1 MPTFPSAQD
10 QYMLELVNRAR
21 ANPQAEADR
30 LLSGD
35 LNEGLAAG
43 TISTDPK
50 QPLTWNA
57 NLGTAAAGH
66 TQAMFDDDFFAHTNP
81 VTGSTPRTRATAAGY
96 TTQGG
101 VGENIAVVVSS
112 GSLDLTTAT
121 GSNHDNLFV
130 DLNYPGRGH
139 RVSILNG
146 NYREIGISNDVGANY
161 QGPFSSQ
168 WNSAAIATQNF
179 GYANGGN
186 PFITGVAYTDGITD
200 DDFYTVGEGL
210 GGVTVTAVDTD
221 NSANTF
227 TTTTWSAGGYSI
239 EVTPGA
245 TYDISFSGDFDG
257 DNQSDT
263 VGYRVSVG
271 SENVKQDLVTDSIT
285 LTPQPTQPTPGDDDL
300 TYTNAADT
308 IDALAGNDII
318 RAQGGNDDIFGN
330 DGNDKLY
337 GQGGA
342 DTINGGADNDTLLGG
357 GGNDLLIGS
366 GGRDI
371 LNGGNGND
379 ILIGVD
385 ENSEQPGGGE
395 RDILM
400 GKGGND
406 TFILGNANT
415 VFYQGNRNVDKA
427 IIKDFAAGDII
438 QLNGDSDYLLK
449 PTNSG
454 HTNIFLKPEGSA
466 KDLVGVVQNVTGL
479 DLENSSQFSF
489 V

>member
-30 LLSGD
+30 LLSGN

-50 QPLTWNA
+50 QPLAWNA

-66 TQAMFDDDFFAHTNP
+66 TQDMFDDDFFAHTNP
-81 VTGSTPRTRATAAGY
+81 NTGSTPRSRATAAGY

-101 VGENIAVVVSS
+101 VGENIAVIVSS

-121 GSNHDNLFV
+121 SNNQDNLFV
-130 DLNYPGRGH
+130 DANYPGRGH
-139 RVSILNG
+139 RVAILRP
-146 NYREIGISNDVGANY
+146 NYREIGVSNDVGNNY

-210 GGVTVTAVDTD
+210 GGVSVTAVDIA

-245 TYDISFSGDFDG
+245 TYNISFSGDFDG

-263 VGYRVSVG
+263 VSYQVSVG
-271 SENVKQDLVTDSIT
+271 SKNVKQDLVTDSIT
-285 LTPQPTQPTPGDDDL
+285 FAPQPTPGDDNL
-300 TYTNAADT
+300 IYTSAAET

-318 RAQGGNDDIFGN
+318 RARGGNDNIFGN
-330 DGNDKLY
+330 SGNDKLF
-337 GQGGA
+337 GDSGR
-342 DTINGGADNDTLLGG
+342 DTIDGGADNDTLLGG
-357 GGNDLLIGS
+357 GGNDLLIGGS
-366 GGRDI
+366 NNDI

-385 ENSEQPGGGE
+385 ENSENPGGGE
-395 RDILM
+395 RDTLI

-415 VFYQGNRNVDKA
+415 AFYQGNRNTDRA
-427 IIKDFAAGDII
+427 TIRDFAEGDII
-438 QLNGDSDYLLK
+438 QLNGNSADYLLRE
-449 PTNSG
+449 TRSG
-454 HTNIFLKPEGSA
+454 HTNIFLQPVGEVR
-466 KDLVGVVQNVTGL
+466 DLVGIVQNVTEL
-479 DLENSSQFSF
+479 NINDSSQFSF

>member
-1 MPTFPSAQD
+1 MSTFPSAQD

-43 TISTDPK
+43 TISTNPK
-50 QPLTWNA
+50 QPLAWNA

-66 TQAMFDDDFFAHTNP
+66 TQDMFDDDFFAHTNP
-81 VTGSTPRTRATAAGY
+81 NTGSTIRSRITAAGY
-96 TTQGG
+96 TTQSG
-101 VGENIAVVVSS
+101 VGENIAVIVNS
-112 GSLDLTTAT
+112 GTLNLTTAT
-121 GSNHDNLFV
+121 GNNHDNLFV
-130 DLNYPGRGH
+130 DEDYPGRGH
-139 RVSILNG
+139 RVSILNA
-146 NYREIGISNDVGANY
+146 NYREIGISNELGSNY
-161 QGPFSSQ
+161 QGPFSQ
-168 WNSAAIATQNF
+168 PWNSAAIATQNF
-179 GYANGGN
+179 GYVSGGN

-210 GGVTVTAVDTD
+210 GGITVTAVDIA

-239 EVTPGA
+239 EVTPNA
-245 TYDISFSGDFDG
+245 TYNISFSGDFDG

-263 VGYRVSVG
+263 VSYQVTVN

-285 LTPQPTQPTPGDDDL
+285 LAPQPTPGDDDL
-300 TYTNAADT
+300 TYTNAAEI

-318 RAQGGNDDIFGN
+318 RGRGGHDDIFGN

-357 GGNDLLIGS
+357 GGNDILIGGS
-366 GGRDI
+366 DNDV
-371 LNGGNGND
+371 LNAGNGND

-385 ENSEQPGGGE
+385 ENSENPGSGE
-395 RDILM
+395 RDILA

-415 VFYQGNRNVDKA
+415 AFYQGNGNVDKA

-438 QLNGDSDYLLK
+438 QLNGDSADYLLRE
-449 PTNSG
+449 TNSG
-454 HTNIFLKPEGSA
+454 HTNIFLKPAGEVR
-466 KDLVGVVQNVTGL
+466 DLVGVVQNVTEL
-479 DLENSSQFSF
+479 DLNDSSQFSF